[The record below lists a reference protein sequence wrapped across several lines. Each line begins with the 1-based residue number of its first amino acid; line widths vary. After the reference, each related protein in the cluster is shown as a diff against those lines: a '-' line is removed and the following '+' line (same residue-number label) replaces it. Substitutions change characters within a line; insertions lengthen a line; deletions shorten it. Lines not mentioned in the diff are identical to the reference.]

1 MTTIR
6 KEDFPKEPI
15 EILKDILSSKEF
27 KEIASL
33 NQERLRC
40 MAEADGLMGEA
51 IEIESKLLAQ
61 LNKIRNIE
69 AEIMLKSNS
78 PKMQEADKACS
89 YELFNDSCIQE
100 SAEVRAYKAGL
111 LPLRKEYPEECHPSN
126 KLVDAFKQYSRACWE
141 LL

>member
-1 MTTIR
+1 MLR

-15 EILKDILSSKEF
+15 EILRGVLPSEEF
-27 KEIASL
+27 KKLGSL

-40 MAEADGLMGEA
+40 IAEADGLMGEA
-51 IEIESKLLAQ
+51 IEIESKLLEQ

-78 PKMQEADKACS
+78 PKIQEADKACA
-89 YELFNDSCIQE
+89 YELFNDSCIHE
-100 SAEVRAYKAGL
+100 SAEVKAYRARL
-111 LPLRKEYPEECHPSN
+111 LPLRKEYPDDCHPSN
-126 KLVDAFKQYSRACWE
+126 KLVETFKRFSRACWE

>member
-1 MTTIR
+1 MLR

-15 EILKDILSSKEF
+15 EILKDILTSEEF

-40 MAEADGLMGEA
+40 IVEADGLMGEA

-61 LNKIRNIE
+61 LNKIRSIE
-69 AEIMLKSNS
+69 AEIALRNSS
-78 PKMQEADKACS
+78 PKMQEADRACA
-89 YELFNDSCIQE
+89 YELFNDSCIHE
-100 SAEVRAYKAGL
+100 SAEVRAYRAGL
-111 LPLRKEYPEECHPSN
+111 LPLRKEYPEQCHPSN
-126 KLVDAFKQYSRACWE
+126 KLVEAFKQYSRACWE